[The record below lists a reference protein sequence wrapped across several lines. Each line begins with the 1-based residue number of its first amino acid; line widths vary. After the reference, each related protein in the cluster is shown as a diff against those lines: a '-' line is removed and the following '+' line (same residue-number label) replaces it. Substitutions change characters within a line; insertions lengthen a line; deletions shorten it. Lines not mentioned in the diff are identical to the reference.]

1 MGEWLIAMQVHGQL
15 VVVVV
20 VDVVVVV
27 SYLSSVSHYS
37 NDNSRNLQFVFL

>member
-15 VVVVV
+15 AVVVVV
-20 VDVVVVV
+20 VVVVV

>member
-1 MGEWLIAMQVHGQL
+1 MGKWLIAMQVHGQVI

-20 VDVVVVV
+20 VVVVV
-27 SYLSSVSHYS
+27 SYLSSGLHYS

>member
-20 VDVVVVV
+20 VVVVVV